1 MNILLGFKLHTK
13 IKFKNWILQVWV
25 VRERV
30 NHSPLN
36 NYPKKG
42 VVEGRMMALAGW
54 SPPSHSVVSLQ
65 HLQIDLKI
73 ESLNLICFRQETGWV
88 SSVKTVSMTMTLES
102 GCPSCH
108 RKPNHHCRVH
118 LIVPMLV

>member
-13 IKFKNWILQVWV
+13 IKFKNWMLQVWV

-42 VVEGRMMALAGW
+42 GVEGRMMALQGGLH
-54 SPPSHSVVSLQ
+54 P
-65 HLQIDLKI
+65 
-73 ESLNLICFRQETGWV
+73 LIRW
-88 SSVKTVSMTMTLES
+88 
-102 GCPSCH
+102 
-108 RKPNHHCRVH
+108 
-118 LIVPMLV
+118 

>member
-30 NHSPLN
+30 DHSPLN

-42 VVEGRMMALAGW
+42 VVEGRMMSLAGC

-88 SSVKTVSMTMTLES
+88 SLVKLY
-102 GCPSCH
+102 PW
-108 RKPNHHCRVH
+108 
-118 LIVPMLV
+118 L

>member
-1 MNILLGFKLHTK
+1 MNILVGFKLHTE

-42 VVEGRMMALAGW
+42 GVEGRMMALPGW
-54 SPPSHSVVSLQ
+54 SPPSHSVRLQ
-65 HLQIDLKI
+65 HLLD
-73 ESLNLICFRQETGWV
+73 
-88 SSVKTVSMTMTLES
+88 
-102 GCPSCH
+102 
-108 RKPNHHCRVH
+108 RVFKSH
-118 LIVPMLV
+118 LF